1 MDEIDK
7 RIIFKPL
14 PDSKDAKLKKT
25 IPQLANIVDKLD
37 ESYTRSYS
45 THVYTQKEKRL
56 RQRVIDYINGT
67 LIPKNQTVE
76 WALIRNILPQL
87 SITPFHFEGNIFY
100 VIYGLDKNQKIPHP
114 IFSEADIHSFFK
126 NYSFS
131 TRLPRP
137 NEKQLAAIL
146 FWHHNKIDNVAAYCE
161 ETLPLYSYQLQALRT
176 LPYAFTWYYKA
187 EQQRS
192 NSPRHTSHVQIDF
205 SKEYQTLYKLLKAP
219 NPLLP
224 YGFTP
229 YKYAANL
236 LSNLTT
242 TFNGE
247 IYKLGRAHA
256 LRSEKGKSN
265 IRDHRHTLSILWALS
280 NGNLSALS
288 ALHNM
293 FATIYLGQQYVQEMV
308 DSRKNISVLLCK
320 DVNSVAEFIKLI
332 LDSSFM
338 FSSRPTPIDAPSPFN
353 QKNSIY
359 TEYAVSDLCRKEK
372 ASKLLNDEVAG
383 HIVNISIQKG
393 KEDIEQLKKFA
404 LQKTLKH
411 ENDAIFKECSHCPC
425 LHYIYITE
433 DAPMESP
440 DMEVIE
446 LMGDIADKSYELLNL
461 DAAVIVLLS
470 LFNFFTPTAMPK
482 NENPL
487 SGYLFKGEEAIVQ
500 KFIEDL
506 FDDTT
511 SKFTAEELEK
521 AIKNW
526 QIENENADN
535 FNSDISHSAN
545 DESRKKVAEKIG
557 ISKLPYTIRDE
568 IISVFAQWRQ
578 SLPVSIPNIDIID
591 VLKKLYS
598 PLFYVKFKPAKCRI
612 TPDAPERNV
621 KVFHGLALNVDKLHA
636 LAMTAEIP
644 VHDDQQ
650 RQEEFFRYY
659 DEMIQN
665 FQKLQPQIV
674 NALKRLSPREFA
686 MSNDSIL

>member
-1 MDEIDK
+1 MDEMDR

-14 PDSKDAKLKKT
+14 PDSKEAELKKSM
-25 IPQLANIVDKLD
+25 PQLSSIVDKID
-37 ESYTRSYS
+37 ELHTRSYS
-45 THVYTQKEKRL
+45 SHVYSKKEERQL
-56 RQRVIDYINGT
+56 RIIIYYMELVSV
-67 LIPKNQTVE
+67 PKNQTYE
-76 WALIRNILPQL
+76 WALIHYILPKL

-100 VIYGLDKNQKIPHP
+100 VIQGLDEAQRTTLHP
-114 IFSEADIHSFFK
+114 IFSEADIYSFFK
-126 NYSFS
+126 SYYFS
-131 TRLPRP
+131 TLLPPP
-137 NEKQLAAIL
+137 NEKQLTAIL
-146 FWHHNKIDNVAAYCE
+146 FWHHNKINNIAAYYQE
-161 ETLPLYSYQLQALRT
+161 ASPLYSYQLQALRT
-176 LPYAFTWYYKA
+176 LPYAFTWHYKA
-187 EQQRS
+187 EQQRG
-192 NSPRHTSHVQIDF
+192 NSPRHTSYVQIDF

-229 YKYAANL
+229 YKYVANL

-265 IRDHRHTLSILWALS
+265 IRDYRHTLSILWALS

-293 FATIYLGQQYVQEMV
+293 FATVYLGQRYVQEMV
-308 DSRKNISVLLCK
+308 GSRKNISVLLCK

-338 FSSRPTPIDAPSPFN
+338 FSSKPTPIDVPSPFN
-353 QKNSIY
+353 QKRSIY
-359 TEYAVSDLCRKEK
+359 TEYSVSDLCGKVK
-372 ASKLLNDEVAG
+372 ASKLLNDEVTG

-393 KEDIEQLKKFA
+393 KEDIEKLKTFA
-404 LQKTLKH
+404 LQRTLKH
-411 ENDAIFKECSHCPC
+411 ENDDIFKECAHCPC
-425 LHYIYITE
+425 THYIYITE
-433 DAPMESP
+433 DAPIESP
-440 DMEVIE
+440 NMEVIE

-470 LFNFFTPTAMPK
+470 LFNFFTPTATPK
-482 NENPL
+482 NEDSLPDHL
-487 SGYLFKGEEAIVQ
+487 YKGEEAIVQ

-511 SKFTAEELEK
+511 SKFTAGELEK
-521 AIKNW
+521 AIKDW
-526 QIENENADN
+526 QLENEDADN
-535 FNSDISHSAN
+535 FNSDISHSDN

-568 IISVFAQWRQ
+568 IISAFAEWRQ
-578 SLPVSIPNIDIID
+578 NLPVPIPNIDIID
-591 VLKKLYS
+591 VLKKLYN
-598 PLFYVKFKPAKCRI
+598 PLFYVKFKPAKSRI

-621 KVFHGLALNVDKLHA
+621 KVFHGLALNVDKFHA
-636 LAMTAEIP
+636 LVMTAGMP

-665 FQKLQPQIV
+665 FQKLQPQIIQ
-674 NALKRLSPREFA
+674 ALKALAPTDFDES
-686 MSNDSIL
+686 D

>member
-1 MDEIDK
+1 MDEMDK
-7 RIIFKPL
+7 RIIFNPL
-14 PDSKDAKLKKT
+14 PDSKEAELKKSM
-25 IPQLANIVDKLD
+25 PQLSSIVDKID
-37 ESYTRSYS
+37 ELHTRSYS
-45 THVYTQKEKRL
+45 SHVYSKKEERQL
-56 RQRVIDYINGT
+56 RIIIYYMELVSV
-67 LIPKNQTVE
+67 PKNQTYE
-76 WALIRNILPQL
+76 WALIYYILPKL

-100 VIYGLDKNQKIPHP
+100 VIQGLDEAQRTTPHP
-114 IFSEADIHSFFK
+114 IFSEADIYSFFK
-126 NYSFS
+126 SYYFS
-131 TRLPRP
+131 TLLPPP
-137 NEKQLAAIL
+137 NEKQLTAIL
-146 FWHHNKIDNVAAYCE
+146 FWHHNKINNIAAYYQE
-161 ETLPLYSYQLQALRT
+161 ASPLYSYQLQALRT
-176 LPYAFTWYYKA
+176 LPYAFTWHYKA

-192 NSPRHTSHVQIDF
+192 NSPRHTSYVQIDF

-229 YKYAANL
+229 YKYVANL

-293 FATIYLGQQYVQEMV
+293 FATVYLGQRYVQEMV
-308 DSRKNISVLLCK
+308 GSRKNISVLLCK

-338 FSSRPTPIDAPSPFN
+338 FSSKPTPIDVPSPFN
-353 QKNSIY
+353 QKRSIY
-359 TEYAVSDLCRKEK
+359 TEYSVSDLCGKVK
-372 ASKLLNDEVAG
+372 ASKLLNDEVTG

-393 KEDIEQLKKFA
+393 KEDIEKLKTFA
-404 LQKTLKH
+404 LQRTLKH
-411 ENDAIFKECSHCPC
+411 ENDDIFKECSHCPC
-425 LHYIYITE
+425 IHYIYITE
-433 DAPMESP
+433 DAPIESP
-440 DMEVIE
+440 NMEVIE

-470 LFNFFTPTAMPK
+470 LFNFFTPTATPK
-482 NENPL
+482 NEDSLPD
-487 SGYLFKGEEAIVQ
+487 YLYKGEEAIVQ

-511 SKFTAEELEK
+511 SKFTAGELEK
-521 AIKNW
+521 AIKDW
-526 QIENENADN
+526 QLENEDADN
-535 FNSDISHSAN
+535 FNSDISHSDN

-568 IISVFAQWRQ
+568 IISAFAQWRQ
-578 SLPVSIPNIDIID
+578 NLPVPIPNIDIID
-591 VLKKLYS
+591 VLKKLYN
-598 PLFYVKFKPAKCRI
+598 PLFYVKFKPAKSRI

-621 KVFHGLALNVDKLHA
+621 KVFHGLAINVDKLHA
-636 LAMTAEIP
+636 LVMTAEMP

-665 FQKLQPQIV
+665 FQKLQPQIIQ
-674 NALKRLSPREFA
+674 ALKALAPTDFDES
-686 MSNDSIL
+686 D

>member
-1 MDEIDK
+1 MDKMDK
-7 RIIFKPL
+7 RIIFNPL
-14 PDSKDAKLKKT
+14 PDSKEAELKKSM
-25 IPQLANIVDKLD
+25 PQLSSIVDKID
-37 ESYTRSYS
+37 ELHTRSYS
-45 THVYTQKEKRL
+45 SHVYSKKEERQL
-56 RQRVIDYINGT
+56 RIIIYYMELVSV
-67 LIPKNQTVE
+67 PKNQTYE
-76 WALIRNILPQL
+76 WALIHYILPKL

-100 VIYGLDKNQKIPHP
+100 VIQGLDEAQRTTPHP
-114 IFSEADIHSFFK
+114 IFSEADIYSFFK
-126 NYSFS
+126 SYYFS
-131 TRLPRP
+131 TPLPPP
-137 NEKQLAAIL
+137 NEKQLTAIL
-146 FWHHNKIDNVAAYCE
+146 FWHHNKINNIAAYYQE
-161 ETLPLYSYQLQALRT
+161 ASPLYSYQLQALRT
-176 LPYAFTWYYKA
+176 LPYAFTWHYKA

-192 NSPRHTSHVQIDF
+192 NSPRHTSYVQIDF

-219 NPLLP
+219 NPFLP

-229 YKYAANL
+229 YKYVANL

-293 FATIYLGQQYVQEMV
+293 FAALYLGQRYVQEMV
-308 DSRKNISVLLCK
+308 GSRKNISVLLCK

-338 FSSRPTPIDAPSPFN
+338 FSSKPTPIDVPSPFN
-353 QKNSIY
+353 QKRSIY
-359 TEYAVSDLCRKEK
+359 TEYSVSDLCGKVK
-372 ASKLLNDEVAG
+372 ASKLLNDEVTG

-393 KEDIEQLKKFA
+393 KEDIEKLKTFA
-404 LQKTLKH
+404 LQRTLKH
-411 ENDAIFKECSHCPC
+411 ENDDIFKECAHCPC
-425 LHYIYITE
+425 THYIYITE
-433 DAPMESP
+433 DAPIESP
-440 DMEVIE
+440 NMEVIE

-470 LFNFFTPTAMPK
+470 LFNFFTPTATPK
-482 NENPL
+482 NEDSLPDHL
-487 SGYLFKGEEAIVQ
+487 YKGEEAIVQ

-511 SKFTAEELEK
+511 SKFTAGELEK
-521 AIKNW
+521 AIKDW
-526 QIENENADN
+526 QLENEDADN
-535 FNSDISHSAN
+535 FNSDISHSDN

-568 IISVFAQWRQ
+568 IISAFAQWRQ
-578 SLPVSIPNIDIID
+578 NLPVPIPNIDIID
-591 VLKKLYS
+591 VLKKLYN
-598 PLFYVKFKPAKCRI
+598 PLFYVKFKPAKSRI

-636 LAMTAEIP
+636 LIMTAEMP

-650 RQEEFFRYY
+650 RQEDLVGLLHASTHAQGGHHQAEAPHEQQRQGHAH
-659 DEMIQN
+659 D
-665 FQKLQPQIV
+665 
-674 NALKRLSPREFA
+674 
-686 MSNDSIL
+686 D